1 MITVNSLLLFL
12 PLGVIAALLN
22 WNSVLVSV
30 FNFLAIL
37 PLSAIVSDA
46 SDTLS
51 DYFGDLVGGLI
62 NATFGNAV
70 ELSVCFPILYRGS
83 VYHSNANR
91 LDVNYPYRLEFWP

>member
-1 MITVNSLLLFL
+1 MITVHSLLVFL

-70 ELSVCFPILYRGS
+70 ELSVCFPCLSAQSKFLSAYYGS
-83 VYHSNANR
+83 A
-91 LDVNYPYRLEFWP
+91 DE

>member
-1 MITVNSLLLFL
+1 MITVHSLLLFL

-46 SDTLS
+46 SDTLAE
-51 DYFGDLVGGLI
+51 YFGDLVGGLI

-70 ELSVCFPILYRGS
+70 ELSVRFPINCG
-83 VYHSNANR
+83 NAIKQH
-91 LDVNYPYRLEFWP
+91 VNLTCRLEFWP